1 MTSFSVIEERK
12 LIAYEESEVV
22 VDGVKS
28 FKIFDEPNNT
38 MISLVSDTHFTLL
51 KEDYTIDYKTTVGEE
66 QLYQHTLYLLV
77 WPLSLAPGE
86 EQKHTLGLRLERK

>member
-1 MTSFSVIEERK
+1 MEDHK
-12 LIAYEESEVV
+12 LIAYEEAEVV
-22 VDGVKS
+22 VGNVKS

-38 MISLVSDTHFTLL
+38 MITLVADTHFTLL
-51 KEDYTIDYKTTVGEE
+51 KEDYIIDYKTTLAEE